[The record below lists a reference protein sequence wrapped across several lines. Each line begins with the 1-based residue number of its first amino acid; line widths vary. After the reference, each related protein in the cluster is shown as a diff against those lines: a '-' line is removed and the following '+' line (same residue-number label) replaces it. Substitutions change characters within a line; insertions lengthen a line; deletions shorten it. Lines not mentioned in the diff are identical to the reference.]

1 MHRSLA
7 FVSSVPV
14 LLLGIFV
21 AFFPAYAA
29 CEGKA
34 TIFADDFIHPSP
46 SWGPGSKEVFRGG
59 KYVMTVEPNATVA
72 DWPDAPLFSGSY
84 SVCVKIKLPQDPKGE
99 AGSGVIFWVDPLKNK
114 QGGRN
119 LYMAMISPDGFY
131 WVTKQADGTKS
142 NVVEPAQSDVVK
154 IGPGAVNEIV
164 VTLRDDRATFVIN
177 DKAVGDF
184 AGGPSQGQFHA
195 GILAGAP
202 LEKKYQVEFSDF
214 RVVRQ

>member
-1 MHRSLA
+1 MHRYKVGSIGGLC
-7 FVSSVPV
+7 

-21 AFFPAYAA
+21 AFFPAHAA

-34 TIFADDFIHPSP
+34 TLFSDDFANPSP
-46 SWGPGSKEVFRGG
+46 AWGPGNNDVFRGG
-59 KYVMTVEPNATVA
+59 KYTMSVEPNSTVA

-84 SVCVKIKLPQDPKGE
+84 SVCVKLKLPQDPKGE
-99 AGSGVIFWVDPLKNK
+99 AGSGIIFWIDPLKNK

-131 WVTKQADGTKS
+131 WVAKQVDGARA
-142 NVVEPAQSDVVK
+142 NVVEPAQSDAVK
-154 IGPGAVNEIV
+154 TGPDAVNEIV
-164 VTLRDDRATFVIN
+164 VTLRDDHGTLVIN
-177 DKAVGDF
+177 DKNMGDF
-184 AGGPSQGQFHA
+184 SGQPSAQSHA

-214 RVVRQ
+214 RVVKQ

>member
-1 MHRSLA
+1 MHRY
-7 FVSSVPV
+7 VPTGGVV

-34 TIFADDFIHPSP
+34 TLFSDDFANPSP
-46 SWGPGSKEVFRGG
+46 AWGPGNNDVFRDG
-59 KYVMTVEPNATVA
+59 KYTMTVEPNATVA
-72 DWPDAPLFSGSY
+72 DWPDAPLFSGNY

-99 AGSGVIFWVDPLKNK
+99 AGSGVIFWIDPLKNK

-131 WVTKQADGTKS
+131 WVAKQVDGARA
-142 NVVEPAQSDVVK
+142 NVVEPAQSDAVK
-154 IGPGAVNEIV
+154 TGPGAVNEIV
-164 VTLRDDRATFVIN
+164 ITLRDDRGTLVIN
-177 DKAVGDF
+177 GKNMGDF
-184 AGGPSQGQFHA
+184 SGQPSGQSHA

-202 LEKKYQVEFSDF
+202 LEKRYQVEFSDF
-214 RVVRQ
+214 RVVKQ